1 MSELLDI
8 AFISGL
14 IGATMRMA
22 TPIIFATLGEILS
35 ERAGVLNL
43 GIEGIML
50 MGAMTG
56 FLVTFT
62 SGSIWL
68 GVLAAA
74 GVGMLLGLLM
84 AFLAVYLGLSQHVS
98 GLGITLFATGLAMF
112 VYRLHFGSP
121 TVPPIIEPF
130 KQISIPLLS
139 KIPVIGPGLFTQY
152 SLTYIAWL
160 LIPIL
165 SILLYRTK
173 IGLKIRT
180 VGENP
185 VVADTVGVN
194 VLLTRTLCLAAGGA
208 LMGVGGAFLTL
219 AHQNMFLIDVIGGRG
234 WVAIAMVIFG
244 NWDPFK
250 GALGAL
256 IFGFL
261 DGLQL
266 RLQGVG
272 VDSLSADHR
281 GPDQCFPQ
289 SHRTGGTA
297 EALPPGGKGRLG
309 RSNGD
314 CRMSNAGSGFP
325 AANQSS

>member
-1 MSELLDI
+1 MSELLNI

-56 FLVTFT
+56 FLVTFA
-62 SGSIWL
+62 SGSLWL
-68 GVLAAA
+68 GVLAGA

-112 VYRLHFGSP
+112 IYRLHFGSP
-121 TVPPIIEPF
+121 TVPPIIQPF
-130 KQISIPLLS
+130 NQITIPLLS
-139 KIPVIGPGLFTQY
+139 KIPIIGPGLFTQY

-160 LIPIL
+160 LIPII

-194 VLLTRTLCLAAGGA
+194 VLLTRTLCLVGGGA

-244 NWDPFK
+244 NWDPLK
-250 GALGAL
+250 GACGAL

-266 RLQGVG
+266 RLQGMGIAISFHLFLMIPYLLTIVALISVSRKASVPAG
-272 VDSLSADHR
+272 LLKPYR
-281 GPDQCFPQ
+281 
-289 SHRTGGTA
+289 REEKGG
-297 EALPPGGKGRLG
+297 
-309 RSNGD
+309 
-314 CRMSNAGSGFP
+314 
-325 AANQSS
+325 

>member
-1 MSELLDI
+1 MGEILDL

-14 IGATMRMA
+14 MGAMMRMA
-22 TPIIFATLGEILS
+22 TPIIFATLGEILA
-35 ERAGVLNL
+35 ERSGVLNL

-56 FLVTFT
+56 FLFTFV

-68 GVLAAA
+68 GVFAAA
-74 GVGMLLGLLM
+74 CVGMILGLLM
-84 AFLAVYLGLSQHVS
+84 AFLSVQLGLSQHVS

-112 VYRLHFGSP
+112 IYRLHFGSP
-121 TVPPIIEPF
+121 TVPPIITPF
-130 KQISIPLLS
+130 KQITLPLLS
-139 KIPVIGPGLFTQY
+139 KIPLIGPGLFTQY

-160 LIPIL
+160 LVAVM
-165 SILLYRTK
+165 SILLYKTK

-194 VLLTRTLCLAAGGA
+194 VSLTRTLCLVVGGA

-244 NWDPFK
+244 NWDPVK
-250 GALGAL
+250 GTVGAL

-266 RLQGVG
+266 RLQSVG
-272 VDSLSADHR
+272 LVIPFHIFLMIPYLLTIVALVSVSRRAAVPAGLLKPYR
-281 GPDQCFPQ
+281 
-289 SHRTGGTA
+289 REEKGG
-297 EALPPGGKGRLG
+297 
-309 RSNGD
+309 
-314 CRMSNAGSGFP
+314 
-325 AANQSS
+325 

>member
-1 MSELLDI
+1 MDALFDI

-56 FLVTFT
+56 FLVTFS
-62 SGSIWL
+62 SGSVWL

-84 AFLAVYLGLSQHVS
+84 ALLAVQLGLSQHVA
-98 GLGITLFATGLAMF
+98 GLGITLFATGLAMY

-121 TVPPIIEPF
+121 TVPPIVQPF
-130 KQISIPLLS
+130 QQIPIPLLS

-160 LIPIL
+160 LIPAL
-165 SILLYRTK
+165 SILLYRTH

-194 VLLTRTLCLAAGGA
+194 VQLTRTLCLVAGGA
-208 LMGVGGAFLTL
+208 LMGIGGAFLTL
-219 AHQNMFLIDVIGGRG
+219 AHQNMFLIDVVGGRG

-244 NWDPFK
+244 NWDPLK
-250 GALGAL
+250 GACGAL

-266 RLQGVG
+266 RLQGLGIAVSFHLFLMIPYLLTIVALISVSRKASIPAG
-272 VDSLSADHR
+272 LLR
-281 GPDQCFPQ
+281 PY
-289 SHRTGGTA
+289 RREEKGG
-297 EALPPGGKGRLG
+297 
-309 RSNGD
+309 
-314 CRMSNAGSGFP
+314 
-325 AANQSS
+325 

>member
-22 TPIIFATLGEILS
+22 TPIIFATLGEILT
-35 ERAGVLNL
+35 ERSGVLNL

-56 FLVTFT
+56 FLVTFN
-62 SGSIWL
+62 SGSVWA

-74 GVGMLLGLLM
+74 MVGMLLGLLM
-84 AFLAVYLGLSQHVS
+84 AVLAVNLGLSQHVS

-112 VYRLHFGSP
+112 IYRLHFGSP
-121 TVPPIIEPF
+121 TVPPTIQPF
-130 KQISIPLLS
+130 KQIALPVLS
-139 KIPVIGPGLFTQY
+139 KIPLVGPGLFTQY
-152 SLTYIAWL
+152 SLTYFAWL
-160 LIPIL
+160 LIPTL
-165 SILLYRTK
+165 SILLYKTK
-173 IGLKIRT
+173 LGLKIRT

-194 VLLTRTLCLAAGGA
+194 VTLTRTLCLVFGGA
-208 LMGVGGAFLTL
+208 LMGIGGAFLTL

-244 NWDPFK
+244 NWDPLK
-250 GALGAL
+250 GAVGAL
-256 IFGFL
+256 MFGFL

-266 RLQGVG
+266 RLQGLGIDISFHLFLMIPYLLTILALISVSRRAAVPAG
-272 VDSLSADHR
+272 LLKPYR
-281 GPDQCFPQ
+281 
-289 SHRTGGTA
+289 REEKGG
-297 EALPPGGKGRLG
+297 
-309 RSNGD
+309 
-314 CRMSNAGSGFP
+314 
-325 AANQSS
+325 

>member
-8 AFISGL
+8 VFISGL

-68 GVLAAA
+68 GVLAGA

-112 VYRLHFGSP
+112 IYRLHFGSP
-121 TVPPIIEPF
+121 TVPPIIQPF
-130 KQISIPLLS
+130 KQITIPLLS

-160 LIPIL
+160 LIPAL
-165 SILLYRTK
+165 SILLYKTK

-194 VLLTRTLCLAAGGA
+194 VLLTRTLCLVAGGA
-208 LMGVGGAFLTL
+208 LMGIGGAFLTL

-244 NWDPFK
+244 NWDPLK
-250 GALGAL
+250 GAFGAL

-261 DGLQL
+261 DALQL
-266 RLQGVG
+266 RLQGLGIAVSFHLFLMIPYLLTI
-272 VDSLSADHR
+272 VALISVSRKASIPASLLKPYR
-281 GPDQCFPQ
+281 
-289 SHRTGGTA
+289 REEKGG
-297 EALPPGGKGRLG
+297 
-309 RSNGD
+309 
-314 CRMSNAGSGFP
+314 
-325 AANQSS
+325 

>member
-1 MSELLDI
+1 MNEILNV
-8 AFISGL
+8 AFVSGL

-22 TPIIFATLGEILS
+22 TPIIFATLGEIIV
-35 ERAGVLNL
+35 ERSGVLNL

-56 FLVTFT
+56 FLVTFA

-68 GVLAAA
+68 GVFSAAI
-74 GVGMLLGLLM
+74 VGMILGFLM
-84 AFLAVYLGLSQHVS
+84 AFLAVHLGLSQHVS

-112 VYRLHFGSP
+112 IYRLHFGSP
-121 TVPPIIEPF
+121 TVPPIIQPF
-130 KQISIPLLS
+130 KQIA
-139 KIPVIGPGLFTQY
+139 IPVLSEIPIIGRGLFTQY

-160 LIPIL
+160 LIPVI
-165 SILLYRTK
+165 SVLLYKTQ

-194 VLLTRTLCLAAGGA
+194 VTLTRTLCLVGGGA
-208 LMGVGGAFLTL
+208 LMGIGGSFLTL

-266 RLQGVG
+266 RLQGMGIAISFHIFLMIPYLLTIVALIG
-272 VDSLSADHR
+272 VSRRAAVPASLLKPYR
-281 GPDQCFPQ
+281 
-289 SHRTGGTA
+289 REEKGG
-297 EALPPGGKGRLG
+297 
-309 RSNGD
+309 
-314 CRMSNAGSGFP
+314 
-325 AANQSS
+325 

>member
-1 MSELLDI
+1 MGEIFDI

-14 IGATMRMA
+14 MGATMRMA

-56 FLVTFT
+56 FLFTFA

-68 GVLAAA
+68 GVFAAA
-74 GVGMLLGLLM
+74 CVGMLLGMLM
-84 AFLAVYLGLSQHVS
+84 ALLSVNLGLSQHVS

-112 VYRLHFGSP
+112 IYRLHFGSP

-130 KQISIPLLS
+130 KQIALPVLS
-139 KIPVIGPGLFTQY
+139 KIPVIGPGLFRQY

-160 LIPIL
+160 LVPAM
-165 SILLYRTK
+165 SILLYKTK

-194 VLLTRTLCLAAGGA
+194 VTLTRTLCLVIGGA
-208 LMGVGGAFLTL
+208 FMGVGGAFLTL

-244 NWDPFK
+244 NWDPVK
-250 GALGAL
+250 GTIGAL

-266 RLQGVG
+266 RLQSIGLEIPFHIFLMIPYLLTILALIGVSRRAAVPAG
-272 VDSLSADHR
+272 LLKPYR
-281 GPDQCFPQ
+281 
-289 SHRTGGTA
+289 REEKGG
-297 EALPPGGKGRLG
+297 
-309 RSNGD
+309 
-314 CRMSNAGSGFP
+314 
-325 AANQSS
+325 

>member
-1 MSELLDI
+1 MSEFLDI
-8 AFISGL
+8 AFMSGL

-56 FLVTFT
+56 FLVTFS

-112 VYRLHFGSP
+112 IYRLHFGSP

-130 KQISIPLLS
+130 KQVSLPILS
-139 KIPVIGPGLFTQY
+139 KIPLIGPGLFTQY

-160 LIPIL
+160 LVPIL
-165 SILLYRTK
+165 SIFLYRTK

-194 VLLTRTLCLAAGGA
+194 VLLVRTLCLVAGGA
-208 LMGVGGAFLTL
+208 LMGIGGAFLTL

-244 NWDPFK
+244 NWDPYK

-266 RLQGVG
+266 RLQGLGIAISFHVFLMIPYLLTIVALISVSRKASVPAG
-272 VDSLSADHR
+272 LLKPYR
-281 GPDQCFPQ
+281 
-289 SHRTGGTA
+289 REEKGG
-297 EALPPGGKGRLG
+297 
-309 RSNGD
+309 
-314 CRMSNAGSGFP
+314 
-325 AANQSS
+325 

>member
-1 MSELLDI
+1 
-8 AFISGL
+8 
-14 IGATMRMA
+14 
-22 TPIIFATLGEILS
+22 
-35 ERAGVLNL
+35 
-43 GIEGIML
+43 ML

-56 FLVTFT
+56 FLVTFS

-74 GVGMLLGLLM
+74 GIGMLLGLLM

-112 VYRLHFGSP
+112 IYRLHFGSP
-121 TVPPIIEPF
+121 TVPPIIQPF
-130 KQISIPLLS
+130 KQISLPILS
-139 KIPVIGPGLFTQY
+139 KIPIIGPGLFTQY

-160 LIPIL
+160 LVPII

-194 VLLTRTLCLAAGGA
+194 VLLVRTLCLVAGGA
-208 LMGVGGAFLTL
+208 LMGIGGAFLTL

-244 NWDPFK
+244 NWDPLK
-250 GALGAL
+250 GAVGAL

-266 RLQGVG
+266 RLQGMGIAVSFHLFLMIPYLLTIVALISVSRKASVPAG
-272 VDSLSADHR
+272 LLKPYR
-281 GPDQCFPQ
+281 
-289 SHRTGGTA
+289 REEKGG
-297 EALPPGGKGRLG
+297 
-309 RSNGD
+309 
-314 CRMSNAGSGFP
+314 
-325 AANQSS
+325 

>member
-1 MSELLDI
+1 MMAEFLDL

-22 TPIIFATLGEILS
+22 TPIIFAALGEILS

-56 FLVTFT
+56 FLFT
-62 SGSIWL
+62 YSTGSIWF
-68 GVLAAA
+68 GVFAAA
-74 GVGMLLGLLM
+74 CMGMLLGLLM
-84 AFLAVYLGLSQHVS
+84 ALLSVNLGLSQHVS
-98 GLGITLFATGLAMF
+98 GLGITLFSTGLAMF
-112 VYRLHFGSP
+112 IYRLHFGSP
-121 TVPPIIEPF
+121 TVPPVIQPF
-130 KQISIPLLS
+130 KQVALPVLS

-152 SLTYIAWL
+152 TLTYIAWL
-160 LIPIL
+160 LVPAL
-165 SILLYRTK
+165 SILLYKTT

-194 VLLTRTLCLAAGGA
+194 VTLTRTLCLVAGGA
-208 LMGVGGAFLTL
+208 LMGTGGAFLTL

-244 NWDPFK
+244 NWNPFK
-250 GALGAL
+250 AAIGAL

-266 RLQGVG
+266 RLQSVG
-272 VDSLSADHR
+272 VEISFHLFLMIPYLLTIIALLGVSRRAAVPAGLLKPYR
-281 GPDQCFPQ
+281 
-289 SHRTGGTA
+289 REEKGG
-297 EALPPGGKGRLG
+297 
-309 RSNGD
+309 
-314 CRMSNAGSGFP
+314 
-325 AANQSS
+325 

>member
-8 AFISGL
+8 VFISGL

-112 VYRLHFGSP
+112 IYRLHFGSP
-121 TVPPIIEPF
+121 IVPPIIQPF
-130 KQISIPLLS
+130 KQITIPLLS

-160 LIPIL
+160 LIPAL
-165 SILLYRTK
+165 SILLYKTK

-194 VLLTRTLCLAAGGA
+194 VLLTRTLCLVAGGA
-208 LMGVGGAFLTL
+208 LMGIGGAFLTL

-244 NWDPFK
+244 NWDPLK

-261 DGLQL
+261 DALQL
-266 RLQGVG
+266 RLQGLGIAVSFH
-272 VDSLSADHR
+272 VFLMIAYLLTIVALISVSRKASVPASLLKPYR
-281 GPDQCFPQ
+281 
-289 SHRTGGTA
+289 REEKGG
-297 EALPPGGKGRLG
+297 
-309 RSNGD
+309 
-314 CRMSNAGSGFP
+314 
-325 AANQSS
+325 

>member
-1 MSELLDI
+1 MSELLDV

-14 IGATMRMA
+14 IGAMMRMA
-22 TPIIFATLGEILS
+22 TPIIFATLGEILA
-35 ERAGVLNL
+35 ERSGVLNL

-56 FLVTFT
+56 FLVCFNT
-62 SGSIWL
+62 GSIWT

-74 GVGMLLGLLM
+74 MVGMLLGLLM
-84 AFLAVYLGLSQHVS
+84 AFLAVNLGLSQHVS

-121 TVPPIIEPF
+121 TVPPTIEPF
-130 KQISIPLLS
+130 KQITVPLLA
-139 KIPVIGPGLFTQY
+139 KIPIIGPGLFTQY

-160 LIPIL
+160 LIPAM
-165 SILLYRTK
+165 SILLYKTRL
-173 IGLKIRT
+173 GLKIRT

-194 VLLTRTLCLAAGGA
+194 VTLTRTLCLVFGGA
-208 LMGVGGAFLTL
+208 LMGIGGAFLTL

-266 RLQGVG
+266 RLQGLG
-272 VDSLSADHR
+272 IAISFHLFLMI
-281 GPDQCFPQ
+281 PYLL
-289 SHRTGGTA
+289 TII
-297 EALPPGGKGRLG
+297 ALISVSRKASVPAGLLKPYRREEKG
-309 RSNGD
+309 
-314 CRMSNAGSGFP
+314 
-325 AANQSS
+325 

>member
-1 MSELLDI
+1 MSELLDV

-14 IGATMRMA
+14 IGAMMRMA
-22 TPIIFATLGEILS
+22 TPIIFATLGEILA
-35 ERAGVLNL
+35 ERSGVLNL

-56 FLVTFT
+56 FLVTFN
-62 SGSIWL
+62 SGSIWA

-74 GVGMLLGLLM
+74 MVGMLLGLLM
-84 AFLAVYLGLSQHVS
+84 AFLAVNLGLSQHVS

-121 TVPPIIEPF
+121 TVPPTIEPF
-130 KQISIPLLS
+130 KQITLPLFS
-139 KIPVIGPGLFTQY
+139 KIPIIGPGLFTQY

-160 LIPIL
+160 LIPAM
-165 SILLYRTK
+165 SILLYKTRL
-173 IGLKIRT
+173 GLKIRT

-194 VLLTRTLCLAAGGA
+194 VTLTRTLCLVFGGA
-208 LMGVGGAFLTL
+208 LMGIGGAFLTL

-266 RLQGVG
+266 RLQGMGIAISFHLFLMIPYLLTIVALISVSRRAAVPAG
-272 VDSLSADHR
+272 LLKPYR
-281 GPDQCFPQ
+281 
-289 SHRTGGTA
+289 REEKGG
-297 EALPPGGKGRLG
+297 
-309 RSNGD
+309 
-314 CRMSNAGSGFP
+314 
-325 AANQSS
+325 

>member
-1 MSELLDI
+1 MSELLDV

-14 IGATMRMA
+14 IGAMMRMA
-22 TPIIFATLGEILS
+22 TPIIFATLGEILA
-35 ERAGVLNL
+35 ERSGVLNL

-56 FLVTFT
+56 FLVTFN
-62 SGSIWL
+62 SGSIWA

-74 GVGMLLGLLM
+74 MVGMLLGLLM
-84 AFLAVYLGLSQHVS
+84 AFLAVNLGLSQHVS

-121 TVPPIIEPF
+121 TVPPTIEPF
-130 KQISIPLLS
+130 KQITLPLFS
-139 KIPVIGPGLFTQY
+139 KIPIIGPGLFTQY

-160 LIPIL
+160 LIPAM
-165 SILLYRTK
+165 SILLYKTRL
-173 IGLKIRT
+173 GLKIRT

-194 VLLTRTLCLAAGGA
+194 VTLIRTLCLVFGGA
-208 LMGVGGAFLTL
+208 LMGIGGAFLTL

-266 RLQGVG
+266 RLQGMGIAISFHLFLMIPYLLTIVALISVSRRAAVPAG
-272 VDSLSADHR
+272 LLKPYR
-281 GPDQCFPQ
+281 
-289 SHRTGGTA
+289 REEKGG
-297 EALPPGGKGRLG
+297 
-309 RSNGD
+309 
-314 CRMSNAGSGFP
+314 
-325 AANQSS
+325 

>member
-1 MSELLDI
+1 MGEMLDI

-22 TPIIFATLGEILS
+22 TPIIFATLGEILA
-35 ERAGVLNL
+35 ERSGVLNL

-56 FLVTFT
+56 FLITFT
-62 SGSIWL
+62 SGSIWF

-74 GVGMLLGLLM
+74 FVGSLLGLLM
-84 AFLAVYLGLSQHVS
+84 ALLAVNLGLSQHVS

-112 VYRLHFGSP
+112 IYRLHFGSP
-121 TVPPIIEPF
+121 TVPPIIQPF
-130 KQISIPLLS
+130 KQIALPVLS
-139 KIPVIGPGLFTQY
+139 KIPLIGPGLFTQY
-152 SLTYIAWL
+152 SLTYIAWM
-160 LIPIL
+160 LIPVM
-165 SILLYRTK
+165 SILLYKTK

-194 VLLTRTLCLAAGGA
+194 VTLTRTLCLVAGGA
-208 LMGVGGAFLTL
+208 LMGVGGSFLTL

-244 NWDPFK
+244 NWDPLK
-250 GALGAL
+250 GTFGAL

-266 RLQGVG
+266 RLQGMGIAISFHVFLMIPYLLTIVALIG
-272 VDSLSADHR
+272 VSRKAAVPASLLKPYR
-281 GPDQCFPQ
+281 
-289 SHRTGGTA
+289 REEKGG
-297 EALPPGGKGRLG
+297 
-309 RSNGD
+309 
-314 CRMSNAGSGFP
+314 
-325 AANQSS
+325 

>member
-1 MSELLDI
+1 MSEIFEL

-14 IGATMRMA
+14 MGAMMRMA

-56 FLVTFT
+56 FLVAFST
-62 SGSIWL
+62 GSVWL

-74 GVGMLLGLLM
+74 GVGMLLALLM

-112 VYRLHFGSP
+112 IYRLYFGAP
-121 TVPPIIEPF
+121 TVPPIVKPF
-130 KQISIPLLS
+130 HQIALPVLSEIPL
-139 KIPVIGPGLFTQY
+139 IGPGLFTQY
-152 SLTYIAWL
+152 SLTYIAWM
-160 LIPIL
+160 LIPIM
-165 SILLYRTK
+165 SILLYKTK
-173 IGLKIRT
+173 AGLKIRT

-194 VLLTRTLCLAAGGA
+194 VNLTRTLCLIAGGA
-208 LMGVGGAFLTL
+208 LMGIGGAFLTL

-244 NWDPFK
+244 NWDPVK
-250 GALGAL
+250 GTIGAL
-256 IFGFL
+256 IFGLL

-266 RLQGVG
+266 RLQSVG
-272 VDSLSADHR
+272 VAIPFHIFLMIPYLLTIVALISVSRKAAVPASLLKPYR
-281 GPDQCFPQ
+281 
-289 SHRTGGTA
+289 REEKGG
-297 EALPPGGKGRLG
+297 
-309 RSNGD
+309 
-314 CRMSNAGSGFP
+314 
-325 AANQSS
+325 

>member
-1 MSELLDI
+1 MSELLDV

-22 TPIIFATLGEILS
+22 TPIIFATLGEILA
-35 ERAGVLNL
+35 ERSGVLNL

-56 FLVTFT
+56 FLVTYN
-62 SGSIWL
+62 SGSIWA

-74 GVGMLLGLLM
+74 MIGMLLGLLM
-84 AFLAVYLGLSQHVS
+84 AFLAVNLGLSQHVA

-112 VYRLHFGSP
+112 IYRLHFGSP
-121 TVPPIIEPF
+121 TVPPIIDPF
-130 KQISIPLLS
+130 KQITLPVLSEIP
-139 KIPVIGPGLFTQY
+139 IIGPGLFTQY

-160 LIPIL
+160 LIPAM
-165 SILLYRTK
+165 SILLYKTRL
-173 IGLKIRT
+173 GLKIRT

-194 VLLTRTLCLAAGGA
+194 VTLTRTLCLVFGGA
-208 LMGVGGAFLTL
+208 LMGIGGAFLTL

-256 IFGFL
+256 MFGFL

-266 RLQGVG
+266 RLQGLGIAISFHLFLMIPYLLTIVALIS
-272 VDSLSADHR
+272 VSRRASVPASLLKPYR
-281 GPDQCFPQ
+281 
-289 SHRTGGTA
+289 REEKGG
-297 EALPPGGKGRLG
+297 
-309 RSNGD
+309 
-314 CRMSNAGSGFP
+314 
-325 AANQSS
+325 

>member
-1 MSELLDI
+1 MNELLDI

-68 GVLAAA
+68 GVLAGA

-112 VYRLHFGSP
+112 IYRLHFGSP
-121 TVPPIIEPF
+121 IVPPIIEPF
-130 KQISIPLLS
+130 KQITIPLLS

-160 LIPIL
+160 LIPAL
-165 SILLYRTK
+165 SILLYKTK

-194 VLLTRTLCLAAGGA
+194 VLLTRTLCLVAGGA
-208 LMGVGGAFLTL
+208 LMGIGGAFLTL

-244 NWDPFK
+244 NWDPLK
-250 GALGAL
+250 GAFGAL

-261 DGLQL
+261 DALQL
-266 RLQGVG
+266 RLQVLGIAVSFHLFLMIPYLLTI
-272 VDSLSADHR
+272 VALISVSRKASIPASLLKPYR
-281 GPDQCFPQ
+281 
-289 SHRTGGTA
+289 REEKGG
-297 EALPPGGKGRLG
+297 
-309 RSNGD
+309 
-314 CRMSNAGSGFP
+314 
-325 AANQSS
+325 